1 MKKILFVCSGNTCRS
16 PLAEGIAKKILSDS
30 LPEQMEISSAGT
42 SAMEGVSASGHSIQV
57 ARKHGIDISDHRARL
72 LNKTLIK
79 DSDLIVTMSSKHK
92 DTLGIIEPAGLDY
105 TFLLLDFYDEEG
117 DIPDP
122 VGSDIEG
129 YEDVFEL
136 INNCLEQMKDRLDT
150 FDRWSKLG

>member
-30 LPEQMEISSAGT
+30 LPGQMEISSAGT
-42 SAMEGVSASGHSIQV
+42 SAMEGVRASGHSIQV

-92 DTLGIIEPAGLDY
+92 DTIGIIEPAGLDY
-105 TFLLLDFYDEEG
+105 TFLLMDFCGEDG

-129 YEDVFEL
+129 YKEVFEL
-136 INNCLEQMKDRLDT
+136 INSCLEQMKDRLDT